1 MIILNSNPQAQTYYN
16 ITYWGPWGL
25 QAKYKV
31 PDYLI
36 KDGYYL
42 GAGQP
47 KAIMKIVNC
56 KEKRDENSGVSQ
68 SN

>member
-1 MIILNSNPQAQTYYN
+1 MIQQHNPQPQNMYN

-25 QAKYKV
+25 QAKHRV

-56 KEKRDENSGVSQ
+56 KAEKNVKF
-68 SN
+68 

>member
-1 MIILNSNPQAQTYYN
+1 MITIIIIQQNNPQPKDIYN

-36 KDGYYL
+36 KDGYYW
-42 GAGQP
+42 GPSGP

-56 KEKRDENSGVSQ
+56 KAEKMPNSS
-68 SN
+68 

>member
-1 MIILNSNPQAQTYYN
+1 MYN

-25 QAKYKV
+25 QAKHRV

-56 KEKRDENSGVSQ
+56 KAEKNVKF
-68 SN
+68 